1 MEHIHPS
8 FAKYAI
14 DHTKLKIGDKCFSFI
29 HGIIT
34 LTGFNYNFTY
44 ALKFNHHK
52 LFTEKG
58 YHHTFDKYLTL
69 YHPSILELF
78 EKFEYPKMMEVSDTE
93 NFSDSKIMKVL
104 CKSECGGFVGYDEI
118 LKVVCLWKYA
128 REIQPKEE
136 KIKEEDIINF
146 LRTVK
151 SFDLDTIIKTGE
163 MLKSLKK

>member
-14 DHTKLKIGDKCFSFI
+14 DYTKLKVGDKLFSFK

-34 LTGFNYNFTY
+34 LTLINEEDTYPLEFNENQTY
-44 ALKFNHHK
+44 TK
-52 LFTEKG
+52 KG
-58 YHHTFDKYLTL
+58 YHSLKDKYPTL

-78 EKFEYPKMMEVSDTE
+78 EKLEYPKMMEVSDTE
-93 NFSDSKIMKVL
+93 NFSDSKIRKVL
-104 CKSECGGFVGYDEI
+104 CKGEHNEFIGYNGSNYYPW
-118 LKVVCLWKYA
+118 LWKYA

-146 LRTVK
+146 LKTVK
-151 SFDLDTIIKTGE
+151 SFDLDTIIKTAE
-163 MLKSLKK
+163 MLKSLKE